1 MKFFRYITISAVLVF
16 GLSSCKKENENQWDV
31 EIKNPVKKVEI
42 TDLSGEFYDSKVSLE
57 DFKAKYPWFQG
68 SVPDA
73 DYDNRRKDTMEV
85 RIYKEAI
92 SKIDKTKFDSYTHF
106 PDRSKISSRILWL

>member
-1 MKFFRYITISAVLVF
+1 MKFFRYISFSAIIVF
-16 GLSSCKKENENQWDV
+16 SLSACKKENENQWDV
-31 EIKNPVKKVEI
+31 EIKNPVKKVEL
-42 TDLSGEFYDSKVSLE
+42 TDLSGEFYDSSVSLE

-73 DYDNRRKDTMEV
+73 DYGSRRNDTMEV

-92 SKIDKTKFDSYTHF
+92 SKIDKKKLDKELIDLFSH
-106 PDRSKISSRILWL
+106 